1 MVTWNVS
8 WNYNMHKHP
17 PTLAHH
23 FSSLEQQFDAARMG
37 MWAFLLTEIMFFGGA
52 FLAYVVYRANY
63 PAAFSAGSEHMNFWA
78 GTINTVVLLCSSL
91 TVALAVW
98 SAETDRRQHVGYYL
112 LATIALGL
120 VFVGIKM
127 FEWYEHYAHGLLPYW
142 NFQPEHFSHSV
153 LPQVELFFSLYFAMT
168 GLHALHMLIGVGV
181 FAVLTVLAFQ
191 ERIGA
196 DWYSPAEVGG
206 LYWHF
211 VDIVWIFLY
220 PLFYLIHG

>member
-1 MVTWNVS
+1 
-8 WNYNMHKHP
+8 MHKQSS
-17 PTLAHH
+17 TLAHH
-23 FSSLEQQFDAARMG
+23 FSSLEQQFESARMG

-52 FLAYVVYRANY
+52 FLVYTVYRASY
-63 PAAFSAGSEHMNFWA
+63 PDAFSAGSEHMNFWA
-78 GTINTVVLLCSSL
+78 GTINTLVLLCSSL
-91 TVALAVW
+91 TVAMAVW
-98 SAETDRRQHVGYYL
+98 SAETDRRDKVGYYL

-127 FEWYEHYAHGLLPYW
+127 FEWYEHYQHGLLPYW
-142 NFQPEHFSHSV
+142 NFHAEHFSQEG
-153 LPQVELFFSLYFAMT
+153 LYPQVELFFSLYFAMT
-168 GLHALHMLIGVGV
+168 GLHALHMLIGVGIFV
-181 FAVLTVLAFQ
+181 WLTMLAFQ
-191 ERIGA
+191 HRLGA